1 MDKPL
6 NMALVG
12 ASGVVGQ
19 KILQLLQKKDIKI
32 DNLFPL
38 GKSTVGQTISFQ
50 NQDYIID
57 DLDSFDPKEA
67 NITIFSAGGSVAK
80 KHAKKFVESGS
91 YVIDL
96 SSEFRYED
104 DIPLIIP
111 EINGD
116 IVENL
121 KEPTLIANPNCST
134 SQLLMVRPANFSSN
148 TETLET
154 NKFQSGLNVNDSQE
168 SIQSLAIEEFDNMV
182 NLLRDHQITI
192 FDVDDIKE
200 LHNTDALFPNNW
212 VTFHQDN
219 TAVIYPMMAKSRRKE
234 KRNDILK
241 YLEEFESFR
250 IEKVIDLSYLEKDGF
265 FLEGTG
271 SMVLDRINKIV
282 FACKSSRTSINALE
296 VFCKKLNYSSV
307 VFEAVNDDLPIYH
320 TNVMMSLG
328 QETAF
333 ICSESI
339 KDQKENKCINKL
351 FRFSERTIIERA
363 TN

>member
-1 MDKPL
+1 MHKQ
-6 NMALVG
+6 V
-12 ASGVVGQ
+12 
-19 KILQLLQKKDIKI
+19 
-32 DNLFPL
+32 
-38 GKSTVGQTISFQ
+38 
-50 NQDYIID
+50 
-57 DLDSFDPKEA
+57 
-67 NITIFSAGGSVAK
+67 
-80 KHAKKFVESGS
+80 
-91 YVIDL
+91 
-96 SSEFRYED
+96 
-104 DIPLIIP
+104 
-111 EINGD
+111 
-116 IVENL
+116 
-121 KEPTLIANPNCST
+121 T

-154 NKFQSGLNVNDSQE
+154 NKFQSGLNINDSQE

-265 FLEGTG
+265 YLEGTG

-282 FACKSSRTSINALE
+282 FACESTRTSINALE

-339 KDQKENKCINKL
+339 KDQKDIKRIHKL
-351 FRFSERTIIERA
+351 FEISERKIIELSMAQMNQFAGNVLEVENTKGQSHLIMSKKAYQSLEAPQIQSISKSSKIISIPLDTIEKYGGGSARCMIA
-363 TN
+363 EIFLQKY

>member
-1 MDKPL
+1 
-6 NMALVG
+6 
-12 ASGVVGQ
+12 
-19 KILQLLQKKDIKI
+19 
-32 DNLFPL
+32 
-38 GKSTVGQTISFQ
+38 
-50 NQDYIID
+50 
-57 DLDSFDPKEA
+57 
-67 NITIFSAGGSVAK
+67 
-80 KHAKKFVESGS
+80 
-91 YVIDL
+91 
-96 SSEFRYED
+96 
-104 DIPLIIP
+104 
-111 EINGD
+111 
-116 IVENL
+116 
-121 KEPTLIANPNCST
+121 
-134 SQLLMVRPANFSSN
+134 
-148 TETLET
+148 
-154 NKFQSGLNVNDSQE
+154 
-168 SIQSLAIEEFDNMV
+168 MV

-200 LHNTDALFPNNW
+200 LNNTDALFPNNW

-219 TAVIYPMMAKSRRKE
+219 SVVIYPMMAKSRRKE

-241 YLEEFESFR
+241 YIEEFESFR

-307 VFEAVNDDLPIYH
+307 VFEALNDDLPIYH

-339 KDQKENKCINKL
+339 KDQKDIKHIHKL
-351 FRFSERTIIERA
+351 FRISEREIIELSMAQMNQFAGNVLEVENTKGQSHLIMSEKAYQSLEAPQIQSISKSSKIIPIPLDTIEKYGGGSARCMIA
-363 TN
+363 EIFLQKS

>member
-1 MDKPL
+1 MHKQ
-6 NMALVG
+6 V
-12 ASGVVGQ
+12 
-19 KILQLLQKKDIKI
+19 
-32 DNLFPL
+32 
-38 GKSTVGQTISFQ
+38 
-50 NQDYIID
+50 
-57 DLDSFDPKEA
+57 
-67 NITIFSAGGSVAK
+67 
-80 KHAKKFVESGS
+80 
-91 YVIDL
+91 
-96 SSEFRYED
+96 
-104 DIPLIIP
+104 
-111 EINGD
+111 
-116 IVENL
+116 
-121 KEPTLIANPNCST
+121 T

-154 NKFQSGLNVNDSQE
+154 NKFQSGLNINDSQE

-192 FDVDDIKE
+192 FDLDDIKE
-200 LHNTDALFPNNW
+200 LNNTDALFPNNW

-250 IEKVIDLSYLEKDGF
+250 IEKVVDLSYLEKDGF

-282 FACKSSRTSINALE
+282 FACESSRTSINALE

-339 KDQKENKCINKL
+339 KDQKDIKHIHKL
-351 FRFSERTIIERA
+351 FGISERKIIELSIAQMIQFAGNVLEVENTKGQSHLIMSEKAYQSLEAPQIQLISQSSKIISIPLDTIEKYGGGSARCMIA
-363 TN
+363 EIFLQKS

>member
-1 MDKPL
+1 MHKQ
-6 NMALVG
+6 V
-12 ASGVVGQ
+12 
-19 KILQLLQKKDIKI
+19 
-32 DNLFPL
+32 
-38 GKSTVGQTISFQ
+38 
-50 NQDYIID
+50 
-57 DLDSFDPKEA
+57 
-67 NITIFSAGGSVAK
+67 
-80 KHAKKFVESGS
+80 
-91 YVIDL
+91 
-96 SSEFRYED
+96 
-104 DIPLIIP
+104 
-111 EINGD
+111 
-116 IVENL
+116 
-121 KEPTLIANPNCST
+121 T

-154 NKFQSGLNVNDSQE
+154 NKFQSGLNINDSQE

-192 FDVDDIKE
+192 FDLDDIKE
-200 LHNTDALFPNNW
+200 LNNTDALFPNNW

-250 IEKVIDLSYLEKDGF
+250 IEKVVDLSYLEKDGF

-282 FACKSSRTSINALE
+282 FACESSRTSINALE

-339 KDQKENKCINKL
+339 KDQKDIKHIHKL
-351 FRFSERTIIERA
+351 FGTSERKIIELSIAQMIQFAGNVLEVENTKGQTHLIMSEKAYQSLEAPQIQSISKSSKIIPIPLDTIEKYGGGSARCMIA
-363 TN
+363 EIFLQKS

>member
-1 MDKPL
+1 MHKQ
-6 NMALVG
+6 V
-12 ASGVVGQ
+12 
-19 KILQLLQKKDIKI
+19 
-32 DNLFPL
+32 
-38 GKSTVGQTISFQ
+38 
-50 NQDYIID
+50 
-57 DLDSFDPKEA
+57 
-67 NITIFSAGGSVAK
+67 
-80 KHAKKFVESGS
+80 
-91 YVIDL
+91 
-96 SSEFRYED
+96 
-104 DIPLIIP
+104 
-111 EINGD
+111 
-116 IVENL
+116 
-121 KEPTLIANPNCST
+121 T

-282 FACKSSRTSINALE
+282 FACESSRTSINALE

-328 QETAF
+328 QETVF

-339 KDQKENKCINKL
+339 KDQKDIKRIHKL
-351 FRFSERTIIERA
+351 FEISERKIIELSMAQMNQFAGNVLEVENTKGQTHLIMSKKAYQSLEDPQIQSISKSSKIITIPLDTIEKYGGGSARCMIA
-363 TN
+363 EIFLQKY

>member
-1 MDKPL
+1 MHKQ
-6 NMALVG
+6 V
-12 ASGVVGQ
+12 
-19 KILQLLQKKDIKI
+19 
-32 DNLFPL
+32 
-38 GKSTVGQTISFQ
+38 
-50 NQDYIID
+50 
-57 DLDSFDPKEA
+57 
-67 NITIFSAGGSVAK
+67 
-80 KHAKKFVESGS
+80 
-91 YVIDL
+91 
-96 SSEFRYED
+96 
-104 DIPLIIP
+104 
-111 EINGD
+111 
-116 IVENL
+116 
-121 KEPTLIANPNCST
+121 T

-154 NKFQSGLNVNDSQE
+154 NKFQSGLNINDSQE

-192 FDVDDIKE
+192 FDLDDIKE
-200 LHNTDALFPNNW
+200 LNNTDALFPNNW

-241 YLEEFESFR
+241 YLEEFESFG

-282 FACKSSRTSINALE
+282 FACKSSRTSISALE

-339 KDQKENKCINKL
+339 KDQKDIKRIHKL
-351 FRFSERTIIERA
+351 FGISERKIIELSIAQMIQFAGNVLEVENTKGQSHLIMSEKAYQSLEAPQIQSISKSSKIIPIPLDTIEKYGGGSARCMIA
-363 TN
+363 EIFLQKS

>member
-1 MDKPL
+1 MHKQ
-6 NMALVG
+6 V
-12 ASGVVGQ
+12 
-19 KILQLLQKKDIKI
+19 
-32 DNLFPL
+32 
-38 GKSTVGQTISFQ
+38 
-50 NQDYIID
+50 
-57 DLDSFDPKEA
+57 
-67 NITIFSAGGSVAK
+67 
-80 KHAKKFVESGS
+80 
-91 YVIDL
+91 
-96 SSEFRYED
+96 
-104 DIPLIIP
+104 
-111 EINGD
+111 
-116 IVENL
+116 
-121 KEPTLIANPNCST
+121 T

-154 NKFQSGLNVNDSQE
+154 NKFQSGLNINDSQE

-192 FDVDDIKE
+192 FDLDDIKE
-200 LHNTDALFPNNW
+200 LNNTDALFPNNW

-250 IEKVIDLSYLEKDGF
+250 IEKVVDLSYLEKDGF

-282 FACKSSRTSINALE
+282 FACESSRTSINALE

-339 KDQKENKCINKL
+339 KDQKDIKHIHKL
-351 FRFSERTIIERA
+351 FGTSERKIIELSIAQMIQFAGNVLEVENTKGQTHLIMSEKAYQSLEAPQIQLISQSSKIISIPLDTIEKYGGGSARCMIA
-363 TN
+363 EIFLQKS

>member
-1 MDKPL
+1 
-6 NMALVG
+6 
-12 ASGVVGQ
+12 
-19 KILQLLQKKDIKI
+19 
-32 DNLFPL
+32 
-38 GKSTVGQTISFQ
+38 
-50 NQDYIID
+50 
-57 DLDSFDPKEA
+57 
-67 NITIFSAGGSVAK
+67 
-80 KHAKKFVESGS
+80 
-91 YVIDL
+91 
-96 SSEFRYED
+96 
-104 DIPLIIP
+104 
-111 EINGD
+111 
-116 IVENL
+116 
-121 KEPTLIANPNCST
+121 
-134 SQLLMVRPANFSSN
+134 MVRPANFSSN

-154 NKFQSGLNVNDSQE
+154 NKFQSGLNINDSQE

-192 FDVDDIKE
+192 FDLDDIKE
-200 LHNTDALFPNNW
+200 LNNTDALFPNNW

-282 FACKSSRTSINALE
+282 FACESSRTSINALE

-339 KDQKENKCINKL
+339 KDQKDIKHIHKL
-351 FRFSERTIIERA
+351 FEISERKIIELSMAQMNQFAGNVLEVENTKGQSHLIMSKKAYQSLEAPQIQSISKSSKIISIPLDTIEKYGGGSARCMIA
-363 TN
+363 EIFLQKY